1 MTTATASRAALTL
14 VVAATDEGVIGA
26 QGALPWHLPEDLKR
40 FKAATLGKPILMGR
54 KTFESIGRALPGR
67 QNIVLTRAPHYRPAD
82 AAISVVHDLEAALAA
97 AGEVPEVMVIGG
109 GDIYALAL
117 PRAQRVLRTR
127 VHGKVAGDAFF
138 PALSADEW
146 RLVASEEFPADAR
159 HAHAMTF
166 ETLERRTAR

>member
-1 MTTATASRAALTL
+1 MTTANPSRPTLTL
-14 VVAATDEGVIGA
+14 VVASTDEGVIGA

-67 QNIVLTRAPHYRPAD
+67 HNIVLTRARDYRPGD
-82 AAISVVHDLEAALAA
+82 PTISVVHDLEMALAV

-109 GDIYALAL
+109 GDVYALVL
-117 PRAQRVLRTR
+117 PQASRVLRTR
-127 VHGKVAGDAFF
+127 VHATVAGDAYF
-138 PALSADEW
+138 PALSADDW
-146 RLVASEEFPADAR
+146 RIVTREEFPADAR

-166 ETLERRTAR
+166 EMLERRAAR